1 MIKRIGYTVCW
12 LIVITMIVLFGA
24 ANYFYN
30 LAINRSDEAIKLYGT
45 EEAVK
50 AVSALE
56 EEQERLQELTSWTE
70 SQDFEEVEIESDD
83 GLTLSAVYLKNDA
96 PIGKTVILAHGYK
109 GSNEQL
115 PEVTRYYYDKGY
127 DILKP
132 DARGHGKSEGEYI
145 GMGWDDR
152 NDMRKWIDYLIEEK
166 NEKTIFL
173 HGFSMGAST
182 VLMTSGEDLPDQ
194 VKGII
199 ADSGYTSVEEEMAH
213 QLKHLYKLPSFPLID
228 ITSKVTE
235 RKAGYSFDEASA
247 LDQVKK
253 KKDDLPLF
261 IIHGDKDELVPSE
274 MAQRLYENASG
285 MKELWIIPGVGHT
298 QGFLDEEEEYKRRL
312 TGFIDEAM
320 KQ

>member
-12 LIVITMIVLFGA
+12 LIVLTMIVLFGA
-24 ANYFYN
+24 ASYFYN

-109 GSNEQL
+109 GNNEQL

-132 DARGHGKSEGEYI
+132 DARGHGKSEGDYI

-166 NEKTIFL
+166 NEKAIFL

-182 VLMTSGEDLPDQ
+182 VLMTSGEDLPNQ

-213 QLKHLYKLPSFPLID
+213 QLKHLYNLPSFPLID

-235 RKAGYSFDEASA
+235 SKAGYSFDEASA

-274 MAQRLYENASG
+274 MAQRLYENAPG

-298 QGFLDEEEEYKRRL
+298 QGFLDEGEEYKRRL
-312 TGFIDEAM
+312 NGFIEEAM